1 MNVTRAI
8 FAAACPDWRRLPR
21 ILKELERPP
30 TPFFTLFGRLMA
42 RPMPRFAVGLGSSI
56 LRKMRSRRSSLRRS
70 RQGTA
75 LMIAIRPANSSLWVI
90 CPMSQPPRGAHQ
102 KLASVNQNDDSV
114 ASVHS
119 LSSMNDRG

>member
-42 RPMPRFAVGLGSSI
+42 RLLKARFGAGLACATWA
-56 LRKMRSRRSSLRRS
+56 LLRRAAPP
-70 RQGTA
+70 QTA
-75 LMIAIRPANSSLWVI
+75 VI
-90 CPMSQPPRGAHQ
+90 IIY
-102 KLASVNQNDDSV
+102 
-114 ASVHS
+114 
-119 LSSMNDRG
+119 